1 MTERQ
6 GELNGLRVYRRLL
19 GYALHYWRAMLVAV
33 LGMMI
38 YAATDTGF
46 AALMKP
52 MLDGSFV
59 ERDPQVIKWVPL
71 ALIAILLIRGVG
83 GFLGTYYLSSV
94 GRRVIKEI
102 RREMFDQLLYMP
114 VSYYDR
120 TSSGQLISKLTY
132 NVEQVANAATK
143 GLTILIRDT
152 LTVLGL
158 LAWLFYLNWM
168 LTLGL
173 LMASPLVAGF
183 VSYISKTFRRLSHK
197 IQDSMGDITH
207 VAEEMI
213 EGQRIVKI
221 FGGQEYEAKQF
232 EKANEKVRHMN
243 MRWVATR
250 AVSDPI
256 IQFILGLAL
265 AGITF
270 LATRESVLEQIT
282 VGTFVSFMV
291 ALVMLFPP
299 AKNLTNLNAILQQ
312 CIAAGQSIF
321 DILDS
326 EREPD
331 PHQGVTSPV
340 TGKIEFRNVH
350 FSYRTGKGEVL
361 NGISFTVQP
370 GETIALVGR
379 SGGGKTTLVNLLPR
393 FYEPTGGQ
401 ILVDGVD
408 ARAYGLYEL
417 RRQITYVGQDI
428 VLFNDTIANNI
439 AYGQQGSASREQ
451 ITEVARAA
459 HALEF
464 IDQLPRG
471 LDTIVGENGVLLSGG
486 QRQRVAIARALLKD
500 APILILDEATSSLDT
515 EAERHIQAALEV
527 LVANRTTLVIAHRLS
542 TVENAERI
550 LVLEDGKIVETG
562 KHAELLALDGTYA
575 TLYRLQLS
583 EAGPIDHDQLDEASL
598 LGNPRRVSN

>member
-1 MTERQ
+1 MTQRQ
-6 GELNGLRVYRRLL
+6 EELSGLRVYRRLL
-19 GYALHYWRAMLVAV
+19 GYALRYWRAMLVAV

-83 GFLGTYYLSSV
+83 GFLGTYYLASV

-102 RREMFDQLLYMP
+102 RREMFEQLLYMP
-114 VSYYDR
+114 VSFYDSR
-120 TSSGQLISKLTY
+120 SSGQLISKLTY

-143 GLTILIRDT
+143 GLTILVRDT
-152 LTVLGL
+152 LTVVGL

-173 LMASPLVAGF
+173 LLAAPVVAGF
-183 VSYISKTFRRLSHK
+183 VSYISKSFRRLSHK

-232 EKANEKVRHMN
+232 EKANEKVRRMN

-321 DILDS
+321 EILDS
-326 EREPD
+326 AREPD
-331 PHQGVTSPV
+331 PCRGAAAAVS
-340 TGKIEFRNVH
+340 GKLEFRDVQ
-350 FSYRTGKGEVL
+350 FSYNTGKGEVL

-370 GETIALVGR
+370 GETVALVGR
-379 SGGGKTTLVNLLPR
+379 SGGGKTTLVNLLPK

-408 ARAYGLYEL
+408 VRDYGLTEL
-417 RRQITYVGQDI
+417 RQQITYVGQDI

-439 AYGQQGSASREQ
+439 AYGQQGSAAREQ
-451 ITEVARAA
+451 LVEVARAA
-459 HALEF
+459 HAMEF
-464 IDQLPRG
+464 IDQLPHG

-500 APILILDEATSSLDT
+500 APILILDEATSSLDS

-527 LVANRTTLVIAHRLS
+527 LLANRTTLVIAHRLS
-542 TVENAERI
+542 TVENADRI
-550 LVLEDGKIVETG
+550 LVLERGRIVESG
-562 KHAELLALDGTYA
+562 KHAELLALNGAYA
-575 TLYRLQLS
+575 TLYRLQLR
-583 EAGPIDHDQLDEASL
+583 EAESGNHDRVEETSL
-598 LGNPRRVSN
+598 IGTAQRVSN

>member
-1 MTERQ
+1 MAQRQ
-6 GELNGLRVYRRLL
+6 EELSGLRVYRRLL
-19 GYALHYWRAMLVAV
+19 GYALRYWRAMLVAI

-83 GFLGTYYLSSV
+83 GFLGTYYLASV

-102 RREMFDQLLYMP
+102 RREMFEQLLYMP
-114 VSYYDR
+114 VSFYDSR
-120 TSSGQLISKLTY
+120 SSGQLISKLTY

-143 GLTILIRDT
+143 GLTILVRDT
-152 LTVLGL
+152 LTVFGL

-173 LMASPLVAGF
+173 LLASPVVAGF
-183 VSYISKTFRRLSHK
+183 VLYISKSFRRLSHK

-232 EKANEKVRHMN
+232 EKANEKVRRMN

-321 DILDS
+321 EILDS
-326 EREPD
+326 AREPD
-331 PHQGVTSPV
+331 PCRGAAATVS
-340 TGKIEFRNVH
+340 GKLEFRDVQ
-350 FSYRTGKGEVL
+350 FSYDTGKGEVL
-361 NGISFTVQP
+361 NGISFSVQP
-370 GETIALVGR
+370 GETVALVGR
-379 SGGGKTTLVNLLPR
+379 SGGGKTTLVNLLPK

-408 ARAYGLYEL
+408 VRAYGLTEL
-417 RRQITYVGQDI
+417 RQQITYVGQDI
-428 VLFNDTIANNI
+428 VLFNDSIANNI
-439 AYGQQGSASREQ
+439 AYGQQGSAAREQ
-451 ITEVARAA
+451 LVEVARAA
-459 HALEF
+459 HAMEF
-464 IDQLPRG
+464 IDQLPHG

-500 APILILDEATSSLDT
+500 APILILDEATSSLDS

-527 LVANRTTLVIAHRLS
+527 LLANRTTLVIAHRLS
-542 TVENAERI
+542 TVENADRI
-550 LVLEDGKIVETG
+550 LVLEHGRIVESG
-562 KHAELLALDGTYA
+562 KHAELLALNGAYA
-575 TLYRLQLS
+575 TLYRLQLREAESANHDRS
-583 EAGPIDHDQLDEASL
+583 EETSL
-598 LGNPRRVSN
+598 IGTAQRVSN